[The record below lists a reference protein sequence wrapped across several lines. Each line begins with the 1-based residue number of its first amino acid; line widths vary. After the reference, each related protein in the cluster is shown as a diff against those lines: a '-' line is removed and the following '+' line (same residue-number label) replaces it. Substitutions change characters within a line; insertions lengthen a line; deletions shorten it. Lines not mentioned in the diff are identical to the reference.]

1 MATEATRAQ
10 PMVSAEP
17 EAELVRRVRLADQA
31 AYADFCRRFGPPL
44 HGFAGSRLAGD
55 HDLAE
60 DIMVQTL
67 TAAVRNIGRFNPS
80 KATLLAW
87 LYGIGRRQIQAEIR
101 RQKTRKSVPA
111 HAQVPI
117 DTIEEV
123 PSAGDMA
130 ADLAARV
137 DAQRKIAELSQFLS
151 DSEMEV
157 LTLHWVDEFSARE
170 IGRIVGRSHRAVE
183 SLLHRARQKALE
195 RWGDHAD

>member
-1 MATEATRAQ
+1 MATEAAPTQSIA
-10 PMVSAEP
+10 SADVDTD
-17 EAELVRRVRLADQA
+17 LVRRLRLADQG
-31 AYADFCRRFGPPL
+31 AYAHFCRRFGPAL
-44 HGFAGSRLAGD
+44 HGFAASRLSGD

-60 DIMVQTL
+60 DIMIQTL
-67 TAAVRNIGRFNPS
+67 ASAVRNIGRFNPR

-87 LYGIGRRQIQAEIR
+87 LYGIARRQIQAEIR
-101 RQKTRKSVPA
+101 RQKRRKSVPA

-117 DTIEEV
+117 DTINEV

-137 DAQRKIAELSQFLS
+137 DAQRKIADLSRFLS

-170 IGRIVGRSHRAVE
+170 IARIVGRSHRAVE

-195 RWGDHAD
+195 RWGDHAG